1 MFGFGLAFIGVFY
14 IVAQWLLA
22 MSFEGNWRVAAFLPV
37 PILIVTIICTV
48 AFGAFLPL
56 DSATLLLLGL
66 PLALIYLTLLS
77 AIHFA
82 ARMLHAER
90 AYDPGGR
97 FRK

>member
-22 MSFEGNWRVAAFLPV
+22 MSFEGNWRIAAFLPV
-37 PILIVTIICTV
+37 PIMVILIVSTV
-48 AFGAFLPL
+48 SFGAFLPL

-77 AIHFA
+77 AAHFA

-90 AYDPGGR
+90 AYDPGNR